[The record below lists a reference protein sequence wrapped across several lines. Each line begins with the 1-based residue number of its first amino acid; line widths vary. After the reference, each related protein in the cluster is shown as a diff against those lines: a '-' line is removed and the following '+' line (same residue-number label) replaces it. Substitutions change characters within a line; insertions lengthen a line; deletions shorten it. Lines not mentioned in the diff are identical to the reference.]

1 MYSGGDI
8 LDVQW
13 WGYTGCTVVRIYWC
27 TVVGIYWMYNGGD
40 ILDVQW
46 WGYTGCTVVDQLT
59 VVHSSHGTS
68 YLLTNISKR
77 STSPLEHTECSIV
90 APNYK

>member
-13 WGYTGCTVVRIYWC
+13 WGYTEC
-27 TVVGIYWMYNGGD
+27 TVVGIYWMYSGGDILDACTVVGD

-46 WGYTGCTVVDQLT
+46 W
-59 VVHSSHGTS
+59 
-68 YLLTNISKR
+68 
-77 STSPLEHTECSIV
+77 
-90 APNYK
+90 